1 MLTTLQDRGSVTKV
15 DLEIS
20 YPDGRVKKVTLSN
33 DSADNLHNHHMLSE
47 LNGLLFSHTGAL
59 PNVKTF
65 FDTMDDENKTA
76 AWDQV
81 ANGDDYKPS
90 LVVLKSDGDVH
101 IMCGGHKNG
110 SIRIAA
116 E

>member
-1 MLTTLQDRGSVTKV
+1 MLKTLEDRGSVTKV
-15 DLEIS
+15 DLEVS

-33 DSADNLHNHHMLSE
+33 DPADNLHNHHMLAE
-47 LNGLLFSHTGAL
+47 LSGLLFSHTGDL
-59 PNVKTF
+59 PDVQAF
-65 FDTMDDENKTA
+65 FATMADQGKTA
-76 AWDQV
+76 AWDQI
-81 ANGDDYKPS
+81 ADGDDYKPS

-110 SIRIAA
+110 NIRVAA

>member
-1 MLTTLQDRGSVTKV
+1 MQQDRGSVTKV

-20 YPDGRVKKVTLSN
+20 YPDGRVKTVTLSN
-33 DSADNLHNHHMLSE
+33 DPTDNVHNHHMLSE
-47 LNGLLFSHTGAL
+47 LSGLLFSHSGSL
-59 PNVKTF
+59 PDVEGYRSAMTNQGKA
-65 FDTMDDENKTA
+65 A

-81 ANGDDYKPS
+81 AHGDDYKPS
-90 LVVLKSDGDVH
+90 LVVLKNDGDVH

-110 SIRIAA
+110 RIRIAA